1 MKPTRIAACSSSS
14 RSPCSSR
21 PPAAASDSRA
31 SPSDAVA
38 VVDGT
43 PVTKAELD
51 ALLARAKKTYKAQ
64 KRAFPKAGTAE
75 YQSLQTQ
82 AVAFLVQRAE
92 YDNRADGARSSTV
105 TDKEIDDRIDA
116 GQDSSRSAAAR
127 RSSTSS

>member
-1 MKPTRIAACSSSS
+1 MKPTRVALAVLVAFVVLVAAACGGSESV
-14 RSPCSSR
+14 
-21 PPAAASDSRA
+21 
-31 SPSDAVA
+31 PSNAVA

-51 ALLARAKKTYKAQ
+51 ALLARAKKSYTSQ

-92 YDNRADGARSSTV
+92 YNKQARQLKLAV
-105 TDKEIDDRIDA
+105 TDKEVDDRIDA
-116 GQDSSRSAAAR
+116 GQEAVRSAAAR